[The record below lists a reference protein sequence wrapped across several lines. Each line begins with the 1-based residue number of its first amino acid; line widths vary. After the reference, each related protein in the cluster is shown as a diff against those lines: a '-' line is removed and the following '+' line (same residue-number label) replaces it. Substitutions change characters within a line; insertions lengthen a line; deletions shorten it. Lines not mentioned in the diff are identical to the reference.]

1 MSHLP
6 CYTIRMMI
14 ETDMKKETL
23 FEVKQGDKTHVVKAF
38 DLGHAKRIAARLF
51 QEEGSLHSWIS
62 AIECEP
68 LKRFPRFDGKKV
80 GEFNR

>member
-1 MSHLP
+1 MSHLV

-14 ETDMKKETL
+14 KETL

-51 QEEGSLHSWIS
+51 QGEVV
-62 AIECEP
+62 ECEP
-68 LKRFPRFDGKKV
+68 LKDFLRFDGKKV